1 MKSIKN
7 VTFKTMVV
15 LSAIITFYAC
25 GNSEQKTTEAND
37 SKKVEKEAEEV
48 QAADEKKGVGKFT
61 HVDISPTL
69 DKQMADAGKKIY
81 DVKCSACHRLTDEKL
96 VGPGWKDVTKKRTAE
111 WIMNFSTNPD
121 EMLDTDAIAKG
132 LLEECLVRMPNQGLT
147 DDDARH
153 VYEYMRENDG
163 VK

>member
-1 MKSIKN
+1 
-7 VTFKTMVV
+7 MVV
-15 LSAIITFYAC
+15 LAGIIAFYAC
-25 GNSEQKTTEAND
+25 GSSEQKKTETTD
-37 SKKVEKEAEEV
+37 SKELVKEAKEEK
-48 QAADEKKGVGKFT
+48 AADDNKGVGKFT

>member
-96 VGPGWKDVTKKRTAE
+96 VGPDGK
-111 WIMNFSTNPD
+111 
-121 EMLDTDAIAKG
+121 MLPRNVLQSG
-132 LLEECLVRMPNQGLT
+132 S
-147 DDDARH
+147 
-153 VYEYMRENDG
+153 
-163 VK
+163 

>member
-1 MKSIKN
+1 MKSIKSL
-7 VTFKTMVV
+7 TLKTMVV
-15 LSAIITFYAC
+15 LTAIIAFYAC
-25 GNSEQKTTEAND
+25 GSSEQKKEEPTD
-37 SKKVEKEAEEV
+37 SKELVKEAEEV
-48 QAADEKKGVGKFT
+48 QASDANKGVGKFT
-61 HVDISPTL
+61 NVEVSPTL
-69 DKQMADAGKKIY
+69 DKQMADAGKKVY